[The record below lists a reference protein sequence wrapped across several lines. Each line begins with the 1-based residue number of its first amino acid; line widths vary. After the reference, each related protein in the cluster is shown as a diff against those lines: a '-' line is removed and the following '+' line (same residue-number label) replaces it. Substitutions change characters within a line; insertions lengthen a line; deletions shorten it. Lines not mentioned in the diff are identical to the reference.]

1 MFNVRKFKMDF
12 YDSKAAVD
20 AMAALQSRIRE
31 LEKNNAKVRKECQRL
46 RVLAESDENTLN
58 EREASLMNAADKAKQ
73 MLEGASESLVELR
86 RVRHDNR
93 QLIKTLDSLQNQ
105 LTAKLDLESKAKAK
119 LLRLTDKKDNAE
131 KLLKEYEDLFCE
143 ILSPP
148 NIQLNGSGQI
158 PFTNTIAVTTH
169 SLPATLQTA
178 VMMLQTLPFPFRDQ
192 KLEKKR
198 EIISILLNARDISYK
213 IQEEIHQLELQK
225 LESGSLR
232 RIQAEI
238 DVKSAHLSLLT
249 QAMCRFRFE

>member
-1 MFNVRKFKMDF
+1 MDF

-20 AMAALQSRIRE
+20 AMAALQARIKE
-31 LEKNNAKVRKECQRL
+31 LENYNARIRKECQRL
-46 RVLAESDENTLN
+46 KVLAETDENSLN

-73 MLEGASESLVELR
+73 MLEGASESLIELR
-86 RVRHDNR
+86 KVRHDNR
-93 QLIKTLDSLQNQ
+93 QLQNRLEQLQN
-105 LTAKLDLESKAKAK
+105 DLSARVIQENKAKEK
-119 LLRLTDKKDNAE
+119 LLKLSDKKDNAE
-131 KLLKEYEDLFCE
+131 KLLKEYEELFCE

-148 NIQLNGSGQI
+148 DFQLNGNGQI

-198 EIISILLNARDISYK
+198 EIISVLLNAREIAYK

-225 LESGSLR
+225 LESGSIR

-238 DVKSAHLSLLT
+238 DVKSSHLYLLT
-249 QAMCRFRFE
+249 QAMSRFRFE

>member
-1 MFNVRKFKMDF
+1 MDF

-20 AMAALQSRIRE
+20 AMAALQARIRE
-31 LEKNNAKVRKECQRL
+31 LEKNNSKIRKECQRL
-46 RVLAESDENTLN
+46 RTIAESDENTLN

-86 RVRHDNR
+86 KVRHDNR
-93 QLIKTLDSLQNQ
+93 QLQKYLEELQNQ
-105 LTAKLDLESKAKAK
+105 LTEKLDQESKAKAK
-119 LLRLTDKKDNAE
+119 LLRLTDRRDNAE

-148 NIQLNGSGQI
+148 NVQLNGQGTI
-158 PFTNTIAVTTH
+158 PFTSTISVTTH

-178 VMMLQTLPFPFRDQ
+178 VNMLQTLPFPFRDQ

-198 EIISILLNARDISYK
+198 EIISILLNARDIAFK

-225 LESGSLR
+225 LESGSIR

-238 DVKSAHLSLLT
+238 DVKSAHLHLLT